1 MPLSGTTQWKE
12 YEVLLQKGDELF
24 LEYVVAK
31 DLEHAAWSALELSTH
46 RNCTL
51 KNVSLTDEW

>member
-1 MPLSGTTQWKE
+1 MPLSGTTNWKE
-12 YEVLLQKGDELF
+12 YEVLLQNGDELF

-31 DLEHAAWSALELSTH
+31 DAEHAAWSALELSKH